1 MAKMKVLLGQHR
13 SLAAD
18 KVIATVMSHVKS
30 KNGVQG
36 NLAELCVG
44 SFAILLQE
52 LEYRLE
58 RERPQHLDVVVAL
71 YVYLSVMIPADSMCI
86 PLSIND

>member
-1 MAKMKVLLGQHR
+1 MANMKDLLGHHR
-13 SLAAD
+13 SLVAD
-18 KVIATVMSHVKS
+18 KVIATVMSHVKLRDS
-30 KNGVQG
+30 VQG

-52 LEYRLE
+52 LEFRLE

-71 YVYLSVMIPADSMCI
+71 YVYLSVVIPADSM
-86 PLSIND
+86 